1 MAGRPL
7 TIHDVGALFGLNLP
21 RPGLGPKSRSQCPFK
36 KHARRNQFRVF
47 RSRATG
53 DEICVCWSCSDG
65 DTKNNTL
72 DAIALYAKLAAVDR
86 KTAWKRLRDDGFA
99 VPGLKEGQDGQGEG
113 PSRDDK
119 EREEYAKAQKNTAH
133 TIPVEGVRPA
143 KVLPLDQ
150 EKWVRWSKR
159 RDGAL
164 EKLAKQRGMDP
175 EFLRAHGVIEMGGP
189 YVGFTYVNP
198 LTDLPCRVKV
208 RNAEPVRIDG
218 EMVNKLFWV
227 EPRPPKGDT
236 SGARALDVLY
246 LANELELVSPRNPVI
261 ILEGELDALAVR
273 STGIL
278 NVVSLPDGY
287 ASAMTADL
295 SPIHGRFSIWFLAT
309 DNDKAGHQAASVLHA
324 RSWGMMVIPIVWKRL
339 RGDDFEAFKDANAA
353 LLAGFRREDFLR
365 CMQAAAEERSLQVD
379 WRVEQERNG
388 NESGVHGSEGSVLEG
403 FESTA

>member
-1 MAGRPL
+1 MAGKPL
-7 TIHDVGALFGLNLP
+7 TIHDVGSLFGLDLP
-21 RPGLGPKSRSQCPFK
+21 SPGLGRKSRSKCPFK
-36 KHARRNQFRVF
+36 KHARRDATFRVF

-53 DEICVCWSCSDG
+53 EELCLCWSCTDG
-65 DTKNNTL
+65 DTKKTS
-72 DAIALYAKLAAVDR
+72 DAIALYATLAAVDR

-99 VPGLKEGQDGQGEG
+99 VPGLKEGENGPGDGGARE
-113 PSRDDK
+113 DK
-119 EREEYAKAQKNTAH
+119 ERDAYAKAQKETAH
-133 TIPVEGVRPA
+133 VIPVEGIRPA

-150 EKWVRWSKR
+150 ARWARWRMR
-159 RDGAL
+159 REGVL
-164 EKLAKQRGMDP
+164 EEFAQKRGMDP
-175 EFLRAHGVIEMGGP
+175 EFMRAHGVIEMGGP

-208 RNAEPVRIDG
+208 RGTKEKR
-218 EMVNKLFWV
+218 FWV
-227 EPRPPKGDT
+227 EPRPAEGDT

-246 LANELELVSPRNPVI
+246 LANELELTSPRNPVI
-261 ILEGELDALAVR
+261 ILEGEPDALAVR

-309 DNDKAGHQAASVLHA
+309 DNDKAGQQAASVLHA

-339 RGDDFEAFKDANAA
+339 KGDDFEVFKDANAA
-353 LLAGFRREDFLR
+353 LLGGFRREDFLR

-379 WRVEQERNG
+379 WRVEEVKENG
-388 NESGVHGSEGSVLEG
+388 AAMHSAEGSALEG
-403 FESTA
+403 FEGAL